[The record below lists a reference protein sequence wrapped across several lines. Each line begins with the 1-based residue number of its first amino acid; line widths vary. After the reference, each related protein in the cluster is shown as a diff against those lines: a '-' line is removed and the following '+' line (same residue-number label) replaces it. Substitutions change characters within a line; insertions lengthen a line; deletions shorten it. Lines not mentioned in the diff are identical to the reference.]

1 MAHILVVDDDESFRI
16 YLVTLLRQAGH
27 TVLEADNGQTGLELC
42 AASPVELI
50 ITDIFMPK
58 MDGIDLL
65 AAVRTERPQ
74 VKVIAISGG
83 YKAMNSR
90 LTLEMATSFGAMDI
104 ITKPFQAGT
113 VLQKV
118 TRALESTDAEPTK
131 DK

>member
-1 MAHILVVDDDESFRI
+1 MAHILVVDDDESFRV
-16 YLVTLLRQAGH
+16 YLVTLLTQAGH
-27 TVLEADNGQTGLELC
+27 TVLEADNGQTALERF
-42 AASPVELI
+42 ASAPVELI

-65 AAVRTERPQ
+65 AALVNNRPL

-83 YKAMNSR
+83 YKAMNPR
-90 LTLEMATSFGAMDI
+90 LTLEMAQSFGAMDI

-118 TRALESTDAEPTK
+118 TRALQSTNDVVAGES
-131 DK
+131 

>member
-1 MAHILVVDDDESFRI
+1 MAHILVVDDDESFRL
-16 YLVTLLRQAGH
+16 YLITLLRQAGH
-27 TVLEADNGQTGLELC
+27 TVLEASNGETGLELF
-42 AASPVELI
+42 ASHPVELI

-65 AAVRTERPQ
+65 AALHAHRPN

-90 LTLEMATSFGAMDI
+90 LTLEMAKSFGAMDI

-118 TRALESTDAEPTK
+118 TRALQSSDVEPTK
-131 DK
+131 E